1 MNGKARRAIGKTAT
15 YVTLVIII
23 LVLNLPFL
31 SMLGT
36 ALKPSKDAMTV
47 ELFPSNPTFENF
59 VNIFTNTNFPR
70 YLLNSFIVEI
80 VAMVLCTVFAATA
93 GYVIARKSTFFFR
106 SYGVTLLLLQM
117 FPTILLLLP
126 LFLIFKNLGLVN
138 TIYALIIT
146 YTAMNLPFSIWLV
159 RSFFST
165 IPTDLEEAARI
176 DGCSQFKTFYKII
189 LPLALPGLAT
199 VAIFTFVNSWNDYL
213 MASLFLRS
221 DDIYTLTVGLH
232 SFINQHSFQ
241 WSNLMSASTVSV
253 LPTVLFLVIA
263 QKYLIQGL
271 SAGATKG

>member
-1 MNGKARRAIGKTAT
+1 MNGKARSAIGKTAT
-15 YVTLVIII
+15 YGTLVIII

-36 ALKPSKDAMTV
+36 ALKPSKEAMTV

-70 YLLNSFIVEI
+70 YLLNSFIVAI

-126 LFLIFKNLGLVN
+126 LFLIFKSLGLVN

-221 DDIYTLTVGLH
+221 DNIYTLTVGLH

>member
-1 MNGKARRAIGKTAT
+1 
-15 YVTLVIII
+15 
-23 LVLNLPFL
+23 
-31 SMLGT
+31 
-36 ALKPSKDAMTV
+36 
-47 ELFPSNPTFENF
+47 
-59 VNIFTNTNFPR
+59 
-70 YLLNSFIVEI
+70 
-80 VAMVLCTVFAATA
+80 
-93 GYVIARKSTFFFR
+93 
-106 SYGVTLLLLQM
+106 M

-199 VAIFTFVNSWNDYL
+199 VAIFTFVNS
-213 MASLFLRS
+213 LFLRS

>member
-1 MNGKARRAIGKTAT
+1 
-15 YVTLVIII
+15 
-23 LVLNLPFL
+23 
-31 SMLGT
+31 
-36 ALKPSKDAMTV
+36 
-47 ELFPSNPTFENF
+47 
-59 VNIFTNTNFPR
+59 
-70 YLLNSFIVEI
+70 
-80 VAMVLCTVFAATA
+80 
-93 GYVIARKSTFFFR
+93 
-106 SYGVTLLLLQM
+106 
-117 FPTILLLLP
+117 
-126 LFLIFKNLGLVN
+126 
-138 TIYALIIT
+138 
-146 YTAMNLPFSIWLV
+146 MNLPFSIWLV

-271 SAGATKG
+271 SAGCYQGISDIKFVRDFRPVYQRLSPQHSLFTTLGLFLITWLVIEGPARLIKNFFRGKK

>member
-1 MNGKARRAIGKTAT
+1 
-15 YVTLVIII
+15 
-23 LVLNLPFL
+23 
-31 SMLGT
+31 
-36 ALKPSKDAMTV
+36 
-47 ELFPSNPTFENF
+47 
-59 VNIFTNTNFPR
+59 
-70 YLLNSFIVEI
+70 
-80 VAMVLCTVFAATA
+80 MVLCTVFAATA

-213 MASLFLRS
+213 MAS
-221 DDIYTLTVGLH
+221 
-232 SFINQHSFQ
+232 Q
-241 WSNLMSASTVSV
+241 
-253 LPTVLFLVIA
+253 LVPPV
-263 QKYLIQGL
+263 
-271 SAGATKG
+271 